1 MRHLNIA
8 LTGLVQGVGFR
19 AAARAKAR
27 ALHLTGYVRNNPDG
41 SVALEVEGK
50 NEGVGEF
57 LSWIQKDFSFPGK
70 REESTCFWFD
80 KTHLNINNHDH

>member
-70 REESTCFWFD
+70 REVSSTEGVEKQYKSFE
-80 KTHLNINNHDH
+80 IVI